1 MNKVIP
7 LLAITGAVAGFAYM
21 SWEGVKKYKQVQH
34 FEANLNV
41 DNSFGR
47 VHGMV
52 KGKLR
57 LIFKSTIRNY
67 TGIDINITQ
76 VYIKIESSPDNIN
89 WTLLAISPQRYTS
102 ISLPDSNNPQVY
114 EFAIDLGLLGAV
126 QEAVNGNIK
135 NLRISFHYSYASVV
149 MDPIQTYINI
159 SALIVGIKSSPIY
172 QKIIGL
178 WKGQTTKG
186 LYGMAD
192 GARWNG
198 IFKG

>member
-1 MNKVIP
+1 
-7 LLAITGAVAGFAYM
+7 
-21 SWEGVKKYKQVQH
+21 
-34 FEANLNV
+34 
-41 DNSFGR
+41 
-47 VHGMV
+47 MV